1 MAVDRSVNVEHQL
14 LNRTGSYTPLRGYAA
29 IGDGRTVAVVARD
42 GSIDW
47 LCLPDLDSPAV
58 FDSLLDAESGGR
70 FALSPRSPFEASR
83 RYLPGTNVLETT
95 FQTSAGVVRVTDAMT
110 LPTALL
116 SPQREL
122 VRAVE
127 GLTGSVAMRWEL
139 VPRFGFGAKPT
150 RIGRRAGVP
159 VATCGANALA
169 LCTWDAG
176 EPKSTIESIHG
187 HFEAAAGERTL
198 FALSASHQEPLVIP
212 CRPDVEVRLAATI
225 ATWRR
230 WSEGLRPVRQWPAVR
245 RSALALK
252 LLVHAPSGAIA
263 AAATTSLPEVIGGE
277 RNWDYRF
284 CWVRDSAFMLNA
296 LLRLG
301 CIEEADAFFW
311 WLMQASA
318 LTHPR
323 LRVLYRLD
331 GGAYAK
337 EQTVGLPGYRA
348 SRPVRIG
355 NGAAGQLQLDV
366 YGDLLCAASLYVEAG
381 RAIDADVGRR
391 LAEIA
396 DLVCRIWREPDAGL
410 WEVRSSPQHFTQSK
424 MMCAIALERAVRL
437 ARAGQIPARH
447 ASVWQEEAAAV
458 RDFVDGQCWSVSKG
472 SYVRHPRTDDLDASV
487 LLGVLFGYSDPRD
500 ARLIATVEAVRRE
513 LCHGPFVYRY
523 SGDDGLCGREGAFL
537 TCSFWLVEAL
547 ALQGHQ
553 AEAGD
558 LMAQLVG
565 QANDVGL
572 FAEEIDTSTRE
583 FLGNLPQG
591 LTHLALIGAA
601 LALEAGGG
609 AS

>member
-1 MAVDRSVNVEHQL
+1 MVSVDRQVVAPA
-14 LNRTGSYTPLRGYAA
+14 GGYTPLRGYAA
-29 IGDGRTVAVVARD
+29 IGDGRTVALIACD

-70 FALSPRSPFEASR
+70 FALSPTPPFETSR

-95 FQTSAGVVRVTDAMT
+95 FQTSSGVVRVTDAMT

-122 VRAVE
+122 VRVVEAV
-127 GLTGSVAMRWEL
+127 TGSVAMHWEL

-159 VATCGANALA
+159 VATRGADAVA
-169 LCTWDAG
+169 LCSWDAG
-176 EPKSTIESIHG
+176 EPQVTTESIYG
-187 HFEAAAGERTL
+187 HFEATAGERAL
-198 FALSASHQEPLVIP
+198 FAVSFSHQEPLVIP
-212 CRPDVEVRLAATI
+212 CRNDVEARLAATHT
-225 ATWRR
+225 AWRR
-230 WSEGLRPVRQWPAVR
+230 WSEGLRSVSTWPAAVG

-263 AAATTSLPEVIGGE
+263 AAATTSLPEVVGGE

-311 WLMQASA
+311 WLLQASA

-331 GGAYAK
+331 GGANAR
-337 EQTVGLPGYRA
+337 ERTVGLPGYRA
-348 SRPVRIG
+348 SSPVRIG
-355 NGAAGQLQLDV
+355 NGAAGQRQLDV
-366 YGDLLCAASLYVEAG
+366 YGDLLCAAWLYVEAG
-381 RAIDADVGRR
+381 RAIDAEVGRR

-424 MMCAIALERAVRL
+424 MMSAIALDRAIRL
-437 ARAGQIPARH
+437 AHAGQIPSRH
-447 ASVWQEEAAAV
+447 TSRWQEEATAV
-458 RDFVDGQCWSVSKG
+458 REFVDQHCWSVSKG
-472 SYVRHPRTDDLDASV
+472 SYVRHAGTDDLDAGL
-487 LLGVLFGYSDPRD
+487 LLGVLFGYGDPRE
-500 ARLIATVEAVRRE
+500 AKLLATVETVRRE
-513 LCHGPFVYRY
+513 LSHGPFVYRY
-523 SGDDGLCGREGAFL
+523 SGEDGLSGREGAFL
-537 TCSFWLVEAL
+537 ACSFWLVEAL
-547 ALQGHQ
+547 GLQGRR

-565 QANDVGL
+565 LANDVGL
-572 FAEEIDTSTRE
+572 FAEEVDPSTGD

-601 LALEAGGG
+601 LALETGG
-609 AS
+609 AP